1 MHVADRVQ
9 SVVGGTIRKETQAY
23 ETQLGALALWRSGAL
38 ALWRSGALAL
48 WRSGALALW
57 RSGALALWRSGALA
71 LWRSGAL
78 ALWRSGALALWRSGA
93 LALWRS
99 GALALWRSG
108 ALALWRSG
116 ALALWRSG
124 ALALWRSG
132 ALALWR
138 SGALALWRSGALA
151 LWRSGALALW
161 RSGAL
166 NCIGNCTHAVP
177 CPCRDCSQTATRLN
191 SVRGARVS
199 GIRCVCTP
207 CVRLL
212 HSRRLLS
219 LHGLR
224 TFFSI
229 NSIVSMTFVRTILF
243 FKNTIGHRSSKARKS
258 IPPSALAWTAGL
270 AGVAQV

>member
-1 MHVADRVQ
+1 MGAGRPDRSRSNWRRATRHAGTDKRLPQSLSFGGGAARDGNGRGGVRNLHARTTVHVADRVQ
-9 SVVGGTIRKETQAY
+9 SVVGGTIRKETQAC
-23 ETQLGALALWRSGAL
+23 ETQL
-38 ALWRSGALAL
+38 
-48 WRSGALALW
+48 
-57 RSGALALWRSGALA
+57 
-71 LWRSGAL
+71 
-78 ALWRSGALALWRSGA
+78 
-93 LALWRS
+93 
-99 GALALWRSG
+99 
-108 ALALWRSG
+108 
-116 ALALWRSG
+116 
-124 ALALWRSG
+124 
-132 ALALWR
+132 
-138 SGALALWRSGALA
+138 GALA

-229 NSIVSMTFVRTILF
+229 NSIVSMRFIRTILF
-243 FKNTIGHRSSKARKS
+243 FKNTTGHRSSKARKS

>member
-1 MHVADRVQ
+1 MRHASADRRSPRSLKFRGRYRARRLRARRTESTCPDNRACRRPGSECCRWDEPEGDA
-9 SVVGGTIRKETQAY
+9 SVRDAVR
-23 ETQLGALALWRSGAL
+23 RSGAL

-78 ALWRSGALALWRSGA
+78 GSGALALWR
-93 LALWRS
+93 
-99 GALALWRSG
+99 
-108 ALALWRSG
+108 
-116 ALALWRSG
+116 
-124 ALALWRSG
+124 
-132 ALALWR
+132 
-138 SGALALWRSGALA
+138 
-151 LWRSGALALW
+151 

-199 GIRCVCTP
+199 GIRCVCAP

-224 TFFSI
+224 TFFLI
-229 NSIVSMTFVRTILF
+229 NSIVSMTCIRIILF

-270 AGVAQV
+270 AGVAQVQ

>member
-1 MHVADRVQ
+1 MGAGRPDRSRSNWRRATRHAGTDKRLPQSLSFGGGAARDGNGRGGVRNLHARTTVHVADRVQ
-9 SVVGGTIRKETQAY
+9 SVVGGTIRKETQAC
-23 ETQLGALALWRSGAL
+23 ETQL
-38 ALWRSGALAL
+38 
-48 WRSGALALW
+48 
-57 RSGALALWRSGALA
+57 
-71 LWRSGAL
+71 
-78 ALWRSGALALWRSGA
+78 
-93 LALWRS
+93 
-99 GALALWRSG
+99 
-108 ALALWRSG
+108 
-116 ALALWRSG
+116 G

-212 HSRRLLS
+212 HPRRLLS

-229 NSIVSMTFVRTILF
+229 NSIVSMRFIRTILF
-243 FKNTIGHRSSKARKS
+243 FKNTTGHRSSKARKS

-270 AGVAQV
+270 AGVAQVQ